1 MVAEKPAVKFVKA
14 PWKLTIRKEMFYPG
28 EVLNDIQIIDQVFAQ
43 IVEDC
48 KKSYP
53 YRIRE
58 QDRKQVE
65 TVLRKFE
72 VKNRQNK

>member
-1 MVAEKPAVKFVKA
+1 
-14 PWKLTIRKEMFYPG
+14 MFFPG

-48 KKSYP
+48 RNSFP
-53 YRIRE
+53 YRIRS

-65 TVLRKFE
+65 EILSKDYSSLF
-72 VKNRQNK
+72 